1 AGVRRHNAVRFSRE
15 AGAETAAL
23 TRLEFSRSVL
33 QRGLGFA
40 PSELNCVVKLP
51 GPRDVFEVS
60 FKNPHVLECFWNIYR
75 EKKEC
80 LPLSDFVVD
89 ALTDREIKIVT
100 IQFYNE
106 AVAEYDVE
114 VWLRRHCEILSESK
128 RVNDEDGVW
137 TGARR
142 WQVRL
147 QVEVAAIGGVR
158 HLPSTVVLGANR
170 GLVFYHGMPKLC
182 RNCGAL
188 GHLAAACT
196 VIKCKVCGGEH
207 LTRACKQERAC
218 NLCGG
223 GGHLFRNCPSSYA
236 NRAWALGGSGET
248 GNQVEAPPME
258 ILLDRGREETVL
270 RSLIGSLSD
279 SGSEVEAEGEW
290 TVVAGKRRRTEK
302 RSMGGGG
309 AKSKRFNSAGS
320 PPPGSSPPAAETSPS
335 QFYTPHSESGA
346 ESCGPSPLLPVG
358 SLVED
363 RPHNS
368 NIPPAP
374 RPRLSQGR
382 GQVCPP
388 GIPPLPSEGQ
398 GGSL

>member
-1 AGVRRHNAVRFSRE
+1 
-15 AGAETAAL
+15 
-23 TRLEFSRSVL
+23 
-33 QRGLGFA
+33 
-40 PSELNCVVKLP
+40 
-51 GPRDVFEVS
+51 
-60 FKNPHVLECFWNIYR
+60 
-75 EKKEC
+75 
-80 LPLSDFVVD
+80 
-89 ALTDREIKIVT
+89 
-100 IQFYNE
+100 
-106 AVAEYDVE
+106 DVE
-114 VWLRRHCEILSESK
+114 VWLRRHCEIVSESK

-147 QVEVAAIGGVR
+147 QVKVATIGGVR

-236 NRAWALGGSGET
+236 NRARALGGGGET
-248 GNQVEAPPME
+248 ENQVEAPLMQIP
-258 ILLDRGREETVL
+258 LDRGREETVL

-290 TVVAGKRRRTEK
+290 TVVAGKRRRMEK
-302 RSMGGGG
+302 RSMGGGVQR
-309 AKSKRFNSAGS
+309 ARGS
-320 PPPGSSPPAAETSPS
+320 ILLALPPPLQRPPPLSFTRP
-335 QFYTPHSESGA
+335 T
-346 ESCGPSPLLPVG
+346 PSPERRFVGLLHSPQWAAWWRTGPKIVTSLQPHDRDSLRGGDRYALPAVVGEPQVLRRGESAPVSSAKKTSG
-358 SLVED
+358 PQWQSHW
-363 RPHNS
+363 R
-368 NIPPAP
+368 
-374 RPRLSQGR
+374 
-382 GQVCPP
+382 
-388 GIPPLPSEGQ
+388 
-398 GGSL
+398 

>member
-1 AGVRRHNAVRFSRE
+1 
-15 AGAETAAL
+15 
-23 TRLEFSRSVL
+23 
-33 QRGLGFA
+33 
-40 PSELNCVVKLP
+40 
-51 GPRDVFEVS
+51 
-60 FKNPHVLECFWNIYR
+60 IYR

-80 LPLSDFVVD
+80 MPLSDFVVD

-236 NRAWALGGSGET
+236 NRG
-248 GNQVEAPPME
+248 
-258 ILLDRGREETVL
+258 
-270 RSLIGSLSD
+270 
-279 SGSEVEAEGEW
+279 
-290 TVVAGKRRRTEK
+290 
-302 RSMGGGG
+302 
-309 AKSKRFNSAGS
+309 
-320 PPPGSSPPAAETSPS
+320 
-335 QFYTPHSESGA
+335 
-346 ESCGPSPLLPVG
+346 
-358 SLVED
+358 
-363 RPHNS
+363 
-368 NIPPAP
+368 
-374 RPRLSQGR
+374 
-382 GQVCPP
+382 
-388 GIPPLPSEGQ
+388 
-398 GGSL
+398 